1 MRRVDVVALIAGLLL
16 TGIATGSLWLAFN
29 GSIDWQLVKVL
40 APLALVVVGV
50 LGLAFSRDRT
60 P

>member
-1 MRRVDVVALIAGLLL
+1 MKRLDVVALVAGLLL
-16 TGIATGSLWLAFN
+16 TAVAACSLWYTVTGDVDWHLVQLA
-29 GSIDWQLVKVL
+29 

-50 LGLAFSRDRT
+50 LGLALSRNR